1 MHVRVKPNEIHQF
14 QHTKIIWYKNS
25 FDKIRLNMGVNMH
38 FKHQKNA
45 LKTNHKK
52 KLIKEKL
59 IVKSKLCH

>member
-25 FDKIRLNMGVNMH
+25 FDKSRLNMGVNMH

-52 KLIKEKL
+52 K
-59 IVKSKLCH
+59 